1 MSTTQ
6 LWVVHRYFGWHELTL
21 AVLPMTDVPVKP
33 KEQTGRSQR
42 ACLLC
47 FLSTFTVAISI
58 YLVYDLSLGSFSNE
72 FVKMD
77 SGCPITAVFHRAHDR
92 TQSKVTSC
100 YDEYIF
106 EFAWCKDSDAC
117 LPSAAP
123 PTTVSDT
130 TPSSNQ
136 TLDAR
141 LRAAWPDAESGHTDG
156 YTEVRRL
163 RAWTTSPSSYS
174 GWQAPLLLSAVDSHR
189 RGDGSCS
196 LSTDPVAAGTWSVAQ
211 WATCYAPKD
220 GGDRIR
226 RITPP
231 YTDGVYSCG
240 AENTPCIKL
249 LDPSSD
255 VAARL
260 QGLYISGG
268 LLAFFLLL
276 WLWALCGHNWSCKQ
290 LFCGAPAADAAAV

>member
-1 MSTTQ
+1 MGGTS
-6 LWVVHRYFGWHELTL
+6 EPTL

-141 LRAAWPDAESGHTDG
+141 LRAAWPDAESGHTDS

-163 RAWTTSPSSYS
+163 RAW
-174 GWQAPLLLSAVDSHR
+174 R
-189 RGDGSCS
+189 RGVQPGAARDRQLARAYPSRVIKRSNCPS
-196 LSTDPVAAGTWSVAQ
+196 ALAFVAGVCFISF
-211 WATCYAPKD
+211 Y
-220 GGDRIR
+220 GR
-226 RITPP
+226 RI
-231 YTDGVYSCG
+231 
-240 AENTPCIKL
+240 E
-249 LDPSSD
+249 
-255 VAARL
+255 R
-260 QGLYISGG
+260 Q
-268 LLAFFLLL
+268 
-276 WLWALCGHNWSCKQ
+276 
-290 LFCGAPAADAAAV
+290 